1 MSSKKIALM
10 GFFSLLMVFS
20 SGLWAQAESTPS
32 FPWKNKTE
40 AFRWADR
47 MIAQM
52 TLEEKIGQMIMI
64 PAFGKDDPEQEQRIS
79 KIIQQYKIGGL
90 IMMQGTPA
98 HQIRLLNLWQQQSQ
112 VPLMVAQDA
121 EWGLGMRMRE
131 IPDFPRNMT
140 LGAIQNDSL
149 IYQVGVEM
157 ARQLKQVGIR
167 MNFAPVADININPA
181 NPVINTRSFGEN
193 KFQVARKSILVAKG
207 MQDEGVMA
215 CAKHFPGHGDTETDS
230 HHSLPLI
237 QHSAERLDSIE
248 LYPFIQLINK
258 NIGACMVGHL
268 NIPVWDWE
276 EKPTSLSPF
285 VIRNLLREK
294 LNFQGL
300 IITDALNMRGV
311 TNYGHGRSIEL
322 AAFQAGNDM
331 LLFPGTV
338 SGTIQ
343 SLKEGVMNGEISER
357 DINVR
362 VKRILLAKHS
372 LGLYKPPKLSTTDP
386 GRQMAQVIRI
396 QRKKLFEEAIT
407 VPLNRQKILPLK
419 DLENKNIAYV
429 QIGGKSQDTF
439 DRTLFRYGKVT
450 PFYLRRGFSRGEKEQ
465 LINKVKEFD
474 TVIIGVFGMNQSAGK
489 NYGVNAQIPQLT
501 ESLSLEGKKVILS
514 LFGTPYAL
522 KDFGKEDA
530 LVVAYESVEEA
541 QMAAGEAIFGGISVK
556 GKLPISAGPLFPE
569 GIGESWQGPIRA
581 GYALPEEVGMN
592 SETLEEIEGVIRP
605 IIRDKLV
612 PGCAVMVGKGSKIV
626 YAKGFGNMNYDQQSE
641 AIDPFLH
648 TYDLASVTKV
658 ATTTL
663 CAMKLVEIGKLKL
676 DWPLSRYLPEY
687 ANTNKARITV
697 RRLLQHNAGLR
708 AWIPFWLS
716 TMEEGQK
723 LNGEWY
729 SREPSEKF
737 TIQLAPSLYASRA
750 YKDSMRQMIM
760 DSPVRRTMRVQYSD
774 LGLMLVG
781 EIVERLSGKSMDE
794 FADEQFYKPLG
805 MDHTYFNPAQK
816 GFREACPPSEVDL
829 GWRKGEV
836 KGFVHDKAAALW
848 GGVAGHAGLFSN
860 TYDLMKLLMMLK
872 ENGVYGGKRYFRPET
887 IAFFTKQQLS
897 YSRKGLGWDKP
908 SISSRRYTPVSIQAS
923 NSSFGHTGFTGTAV
937 WVDPENDLV
946 FIFLTNRTYPY
957 SDDRR
962 FYNSQIRRKVMD
974 KLYQS
979 MARYQRETPLPLRF
993 D

>member
-20 SGLWAQAESTPS
+20 PGLWAQAESTPS

-47 MIAQM
+47 IIAQM

-121 EWGLGMRMRE
+121 EWGLGMRMKE

-140 LGAIQNDSL
+140 LGAIQDDSL

-193 KFQVARKSILVAKG
+193 KYQVARKSILVAKG

-311 TNYGHGRSIEL
+311 TDYGHGPSIEL
-322 AAFQAGNDM
+322 AAFQEGNDM

-343 SLKEGVMNGEISER
+343 SLKEGVMNGEITER

-372 LGLYKPPKLSTTDP
+372 MGLSKPQKLSTVDP
-386 GRQMAQVIRI
+386 GKQMAQVIRI
-396 QRKKLFEEAIT
+396 QRK
-407 VPLNRQKILPLK
+407 
-419 DLENKNIAYV
+419 
-429 QIGGKSQDTF
+429 
-439 DRTLFRYGKVT
+439 
-450 PFYLRRGFSRGEKEQ
+450 
-465 LINKVKEFD
+465 
-474 TVIIGVFGMNQSAGK
+474 
-489 NYGVNAQIPQLT
+489 
-501 ESLSLEGKKVILS
+501 
-514 LFGTPYAL
+514 
-522 KDFGKEDA
+522 
-530 LVVAYESVEEA
+530 
-541 QMAAGEAIFGGISVK
+541 
-556 GKLPISAGPLFPE
+556 
-569 GIGESWQGPIRA
+569 
-581 GYALPEEVGMN
+581 
-592 SETLEEIEGVIRP
+592 
-605 IIRDKLV
+605 
-612 PGCAVMVGKGSKIV
+612 
-626 YAKGFGNMNYDQQSE
+626 
-641 AIDPFLH
+641 
-648 TYDLASVTKV
+648 
-658 ATTTL
+658 
-663 CAMKLVEIGKLKL
+663 
-676 DWPLSRYLPEY
+676 
-687 ANTNKARITV
+687 
-697 RRLLQHNAGLR
+697 
-708 AWIPFWLS
+708 
-716 TMEEGQK
+716 
-723 LNGEWY
+723 
-729 SREPSEKF
+729 
-737 TIQLAPSLYASRA
+737 
-750 YKDSMRQMIM
+750 
-760 DSPVRRTMRVQYSD
+760 
-774 LGLMLVG
+774 
-781 EIVERLSGKSMDE
+781 
-794 FADEQFYKPLG
+794 
-805 MDHTYFNPAQK
+805 
-816 GFREACPPSEVDL
+816 
-829 GWRKGEV
+829 
-836 KGFVHDKAAALW
+836 
-848 GGVAGHAGLFSN
+848 
-860 TYDLMKLLMMLK
+860 
-872 ENGVYGGKRYFRPET
+872 
-887 IAFFTKQQLS
+887 
-897 YSRKGLGWDKP
+897 
-908 SISSRRYTPVSIQAS
+908 
-923 NSSFGHTGFTGTAV
+923 
-937 WVDPENDLV
+937 
-946 FIFLTNRTYPY
+946 
-957 SDDRR
+957 
-962 FYNSQIRRKVMD
+962 
-974 KLYQS
+974 
-979 MARYQRETPLPLRF
+979 
-993 D
+993 